1 MLTDSQID
9 SIKKEVERA
18 ANKHLKARDA
28 DTALGH
34 FVEDVIAISNVDVFP
49 SKESLA
55 LDVRNYYA
63 YLKKVD
69 QASWEDIYINV
80 VSEAAATFTAKFRY
94 EFTTTDNSSIKLRGV
109 WTALFVL
116 ADQVWKI
123 KMRHESF
130 EQIQ

>member
-9 SIKKEVERA
+9 SIKKEVERV
-18 ANKHLKARDA
+18 ANKHLEARDA

-34 FVEDVIAISNVDVFP
+34 FVEDVIAVSNVDIFP

-63 YLKKVD
+63 CLKQVD
-69 QASWEDIYINV
+69 QAGWEDIYINV

-94 EFTTTDNSSIKLRGV
+94 EFTTTDNSLIKLRGV